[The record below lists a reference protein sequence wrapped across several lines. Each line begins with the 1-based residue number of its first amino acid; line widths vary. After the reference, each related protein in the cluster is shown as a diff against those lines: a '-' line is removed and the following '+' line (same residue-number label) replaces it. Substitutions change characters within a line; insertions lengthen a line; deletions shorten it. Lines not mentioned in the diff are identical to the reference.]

1 MSAVYWFSASCLY
14 FQVMDCLRGWVGLWP
29 PWGEDLCWPPFCF
42 WGEESRWAPPCCG
55 RDVTE
60 RCLFWRRFRATAA
73 GERVVPC
80 VKWSR
85 KVTSTTF
92 VRFIYPLPGCEDF
105 LSSLCELPLGAEVG
119 GSDKRTFISSS
130 TGHRQKSVGLKP
142 FFTQY
147 ELSSYISSSNPKKKP
162 FSQEELWIPFLWKV
176 SWIQELPTHSHPFGE
191 YYGSRNI

>member
-85 KVTSTTF
+85 KVTSICSYSYF
-92 VRFIYPLPGCEDF
+92 WAVYPLPGCEDF
-105 LSSLCELPLGAEVG
+105 SSSLCELPLGAEVG
-119 GSDKRTFISSS
+119 GSDKSEHLFHHSMVIDKR
-130 TGHRQKSVGLKP
+130 VLAWNL
-142 FFTQY
+142 FTQ
-147 ELSSYISSSNPKKKP
+147 
-162 FSQEELWIPFLWKV
+162 
-176 SWIQELPTHSHPFGE
+176 
-191 YYGSRNI
+191 